1 MPHHFCI
8 SGQIISVET
17 VRCRDLDPD
26 NIYVT
31 GHVKPNNC
39 FWKEYPD
46 SKKRFA
52 LCIRVYALFGQGMEG
67 YESIGMYT
75 NLYADTKKLFRDSFY
90 VFKKK
95 GYMYCYV
102 CSAKS
107 ADTQCIK
114 NLRDNVM
121 DDSIL
126 KEGYVVHL

>member
-1 MPHHFCI
+1 M
-8 SGQIISVET
+8 ET

-75 NLYADTKKLFRDSFY
+75 HVYPDTKYNNPDYISRHQVYECMYDSKKHKLLS
-90 VFKKK
+90 V
-95 GYMYCYV
+95 YV
-102 CSAKS
+102 CMP
-107 ADTQCIK
+107 C
-114 NLRDNVM
+114 LVRVWRDMRV
-121 DDSIL
+121 
-126 KEGYVVHL
+126 

>member
-1 MPHHFCI
+1 MAMQNKISVRSDLSLLCKIIIYYYFPQYSLLNHYF

-46 SKKRFA
+46 TKKRFA

-67 YESIGMYT
+67 YESIGKHRMDGSM
-75 NLYADTKKLFRDSFY
+75 AD
-90 VFKKK
+90 
-95 GYMYCYV
+95 
-102 CSAKS
+102 
-107 ADTQCIK
+107 
-114 NLRDNVM
+114 
-121 DDSIL
+121 
-126 KEGYVVHL
+126 